1 MAKSKKTEKK
11 HPIAIIGG
19 GPAGVSAAVAAAKKY
34 KNIIL
39 YDKNPEPAKKLSSI
53 GTIPLLGAEQM
64 TPDKFVEAFGDRGG
78 FIKPALKSFS
88 CKELSKFFKDMGIKI
103 SSNGSDKF
111 SIAADEAVRLKEVF
125 KETVE
130 SAGIVYKKSSRV
142 TALKISRGKVIGVV
156 VNGITHP
163 VSAVVLACGSFSSPK
178 TGSTKDGYIMAEKAG
193 HEIVPL
199 KPAFVG
205 LETKEKYG
213 TLLNDVHVRDCRIS
227 VLLKEEF
234 QFSDRG
240 ELTFTQYGLGG
251 EIILNNSARITE
263 LLDKGEVKIQIDQVP
278 DMSKMAIS
286 KLLNNEFPVADRT
299 TLFEHL
305 NPYLPD
311 GLLEAMDKLTRVHS
325 SRPVTFISTLEKKHI
340 ILWLKDF
347 TFTIK
352 GARPFSETRGV
363 LGGVALDDIDPETMR
378 SKKIK
383 NLYFAGELLDLL
395 GPLGGYNIE
404 MAFSTG
410 HLAGLSAAFGN
421 GAKKK

>member
-1 MAKSKKTEKK
+1 MAKSKKTEKN

-19 GPAGVSAAVAAAKKY
+19 GPAGVSAAIAAAKKY

-39 YDKNPEPAKKLSSI
+39 YDKNPEPVKKLSSI
-53 GTIPLLGAEQM
+53 GAIPLLSAEQM
-64 TPDKFVEAFGDRGG
+64 TSEKFIKAFGDRGG

-88 CKELSKFFKDMGIKI
+88 WKELSKFFKDMGIKI
-103 SSNGSDKF
+103 SSNGSNKLLI
-111 SIAADEAVRLKEVF
+111 SNDEVVRLKEVF

-142 TALKISRGKVIGVV
+142 TALKISRGKVNGVI

-163 VSAVVLACGSFSSPK
+163 VSAVVLACGSFSFPK

-213 TLLNDVHVRDCRIS
+213 ALLGDVHVRDCRIN

-234 QFSDRG
+234 QFFDRG
-240 ELTFTQYGLGG
+240 TLTFTQYGLGG
-251 EIILNNSARITE
+251 EIILNSSSKITE
-263 LLDKGEVKIQIDQVP
+263 LLEKGEVKIQIDQVP
-278 DMSKMAIS
+278 DMSKIAIA
-286 KLLNNEFPVADRT
+286 KLLNHEFPHTDRT
-299 TLFEHL
+299 TLFDHL

-311 GLLEAMDKLTRVHS
+311 GLLEAMEKLTRVHS
-325 SRPVTFISTLEKKHI
+325 SRPVTFLSALEKKHI
-340 ILWLKDF
+340 VLWLKDF

-352 GARPFSETRGV
+352 CPRPFSETRGV
-363 LGGVALDDIDPETMR
+363 LGGVALDDIDPETMG

-410 HLAGLSAAFGN
+410 HLAGLSASSGN
-421 GAKKK
+421 GSKKK